1 MPTMSELADAKF
13 LGWLVVVIGAGAYC
27 VVSMRVEEND
37 MAAAFPEQYPEYAG
51 HTKRLIPFVY

>member
-1 MPTMSELADAKF
+1 VP
-13 LGWLVVVIGAGAYC
+13 GWLVVVIGAGAYC

>member
-1 MPTMSELADAKF
+1 
-13 LGWLVVVIGAGAYC
+13 
-27 VVSMRVEEND
+27 